1 MIKLLFIP
9 LIVTL
14 FRMGEFSYRCFM
26 PTEAEVLTALRT
38 VNDPELGRSLVDL
51 NMIHDLSIAPDG
63 DISFTI
69 ALTTPGCPLR
79 ESMAAGA
86 RAAVNS
92 LPGIKAVRT
101 HFRGMTEP
109 ERSAAMGKA
118 QSPQLPK
125 LNDFN
130 QIKQVIAIMSGK
142 GGVGKSSVTAA
153 LAVALMRKGQ
163 KVGILDADI
172 TGPSIPRLFRL
183 PSGGLRA
190 SEMGMLPAV
199 TRKGIKVVSTNLL
212 LPDEEQPVVW
222 RGPMISATIR
232 QFWNDALW
240 GKLDT
245 LLVDLPPGTSD
256 AAIAVVQSLPLAGVV
271 LVTTPQELAAM
282 VVNKAVNML
291 SDLKVPI
298 LGVVENM
305 SFFRC
310 PGCGT
315 ETAIF
320 GPSHVDV
327 IAKKAG
333 VPVWARL
340 PIDPALAELFDSGR
354 AEEIATPEFLSLA
367 DHLVQSNQ

>member
-1 MIKLLFIP
+1 
-9 LIVTL
+9 
-14 FRMGEFSYRCFM
+14 M
-26 PTEAEVLTALRT
+26 PTETEVIDALRT

-51 NMIHDLSIAPDG
+51 NMIHNLTITPEG

-79 ESMAAGA
+79 DSMAASA
-86 RAAVNS
+86 RAAVNR
-92 LPGIKAVRT
+92 LPDVTAVHT
-101 HFRGMTEP
+101 NFRGMSEA
-109 ERSAAMGKA
+109 ERSAATGKA
-118 QSPQLPK
+118 HTPQLPK
-125 LNDFN
+125 LNAFN
-130 QIKQVIAIMSGK
+130 QIKQVIAVMSGK

-172 TGPSIPRLFRL
+172 TGPSIPRLFKL

-199 TRKGIKVVSTNLL
+199 TKKGIKVVSTNLL
-212 LPDEEQPVVW
+212 LPDEELPVVW

-232 QFWNDALW
+232 QFWGEALW

-256 AAIAVVQSLPLAGVV
+256 AAIAVVQNLPLAGVV

-291 SDLKVPI
+291 SGLKVPI

-310 PGCGT
+310 PDCGK
-315 ETAIF
+315 ETAVF
-320 GPSHVDV
+320 GPSHVDA

-333 VPVWARL
+333 VAVWGRL

-354 AEEIATPEFLSLA
+354 AEEIESPEFLALA
-367 DHLVQSNQ
+367 DCLIQQNR